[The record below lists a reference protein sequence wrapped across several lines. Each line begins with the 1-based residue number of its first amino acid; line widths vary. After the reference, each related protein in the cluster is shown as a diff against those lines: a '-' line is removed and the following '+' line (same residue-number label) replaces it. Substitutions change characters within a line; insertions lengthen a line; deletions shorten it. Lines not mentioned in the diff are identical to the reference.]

1 MAKKQKGEVMRDYLN
16 EIAIRA
22 AMRAHLIAYWLQRWS
37 ADAHKRLIARRSPER
52 VARMEESRGI
62 R

>member
-1 MAKKQKGEVMRDYLN
+1 MRDYLN

-22 AMRAHLIAYWLQRWS
+22 VMRAHLFAYWLQRWS